1 MRGALFCSA
10 MIVAIAGTPAMA
22 VQTRNGAQFI
32 EDFEGYAL
40 GPAYLPYNY
49 NPLVPTFELTGGI
62 IALGTV
68 SLPARSGTQV
78 YRSSGSI
85 SLARVPGSADY
96 YYGASVYVSGT
107 APITFNA
114 SGFILTSGANANNYR
129 FSYSEADMTV
139 PGSLPYIDTLTI
151 TSDAPFVI
159 DDLVIG
165 SPTAHLPVPEPTSW
179 AMLIA
184 GFGVIGGVA
193 RRQRLART

>member
-1 MRGALFCSA
+1 MRGTLVCSA
-10 MIVAIAGTPAMA
+10 MIIALAAAPALAI
-22 VQTRNGAQFI
+22 QTRIGAQFI
-32 EDFEGYAL
+32 EDFEGYPT
-40 GPAYLPYNY
+40 GPVYLPYRY
-49 NPLVPTFELTGGI
+49 TPAAATFELTGGI

-68 SLPARSGTQV
+68 ALPARSGTQV
-78 YRSSGSI
+78 YSSSGSI

-129 FSYSEADMTV
+129 FSYSEADMSV
-139 PGSLPYIDTLTI
+139 PGTLPYIDTLTI

-165 SPTAHLPVPEPTSW
+165 SPTAHLPVPEPASW
-179 AMLIA
+179 VMLIA
-184 GFGVIGGVA
+184 GFGLIGGIA
-193 RRQRLART
+193 RRQRSATA